1 MEGLQNILADSKI
14 YTPDQIGEVFAR
26 VRPFFRLVRFN
37 SPVRYFN
44 VPASFDIETSS
55 FMQDGKKRAC
65 MYVWQ
70 FGIYGAVIVGRTWDQ
85 FVQLMDGIRSELD
98 LGTETKRLIIYVHN
112 LSYEFQFI
120 RKWLLWD
127 QVFATSDRE
136 PLYAVS
142 GGIEFRCSYRLSGYS
157 LDTVAKNLR
166 TYPVRKLVGNLR
178 YDLIRHSG
186 TPMTRQEIAYC
197 VNDVKVVM
205 AYIAECI
212 DDDGSIARLPLTKT
226 GYVRRYVRERCFWE
240 PDVPHKKSKKRR
252 QYGRLM
258 KNLTIDL
265 DEYKQLKR
273 AFQGGFTHANAFYTD
288 KIIKN
293 VRSYDFTSS
302 YPTVMICEQFP
313 MSKSELVEIQ
323 SLDDF
328 RRNLDLYCCLFDI
341 QINGLRTKLWQDHP
355 LSISRC
361 RNVDCPVV
369 DNGRVVS
376 AASLSTTIT
385 EQDYMILRTFYD
397 WDNFTV
403 YNFRRYKKD
412 YLPRDFVDAILD
424 LYADKTKLKNVK
436 GAEREY
442 LHAKELLNS
451 CYGMAVT
458 GIVRDEISYS
468 NDEGWSVSDPDAQ
481 KQIDQYNHGRGRF
494 LFFPW
499 GVWVTAYARRNLF
512 AGILECGSDYIY
524 SDTDSIKIKNAAAHK
539 QFIQDYNDTITT
551 QIEMA
556 LYEQRIPIDKAC
568 PKTVDGV
575 QKPIGVWDDEGTYR
589 YFKTLGAKR
598 YLTMDQAGKLK
609 LTVAGVSKN
618 DALNYMLH
626 KYGRAGT
633 FTHFQTGLE
642 IAEDATG
649 KLTHTYIDDEIE
661 GDVIDVYGNVGYYHE
676 LSFIHLSAASY
687 ILSRSQDYIDYLK
700 GIY

>member
-14 YTPDQIGEVFAR
+14 YTPDQIDEVFAR

-55 FMQDGKKRAC
+55 FIQDGKKRAC

-70 FGIYGAVIVGRTWDQ
+70 FGIYGAVIVGRTWEE
-85 FVQLMDGIRSELD
+85 FVHLMDAIRSELD

-112 LSYEFQFI
+112 LSYEFQFV

-127 QVFATSDRE
+127 QVFATADRE

-157 LDTVAKNLR
+157 LDAVAKNLH

-186 TPMTRQEIAYC
+186 TPLTQQEIAYC
-197 VNDVKVVM
+197 VNDAKVVM

-265 DEYKQLKR
+265 DEYNQLKR

-313 MSKSELVEIQ
+313 MSRGEIVEIL
-323 SLDDF
+323 SLEDF
-328 RRNLDLYCCLFDI
+328 HKNLDLYCCLFDI

-361 RNVDCPVV
+361 RNVDCPDV
-369 DNGRVVS
+369 DNGRIVS
-376 AASLSTTIT
+376 AASLATTIT

-397 WDNFTV
+397 WDSFTV

-436 GAEREY
+436 GSEREY

-458 GIVRDEISYS
+458 GIVRDEITYS
-468 NDEGWSVSDPDAQ
+468 NENGWDVSDPDAQ

-524 SDTDSIKIKNAAAHK
+524 SDTDSIKIRNAADHE

-556 LYEQRIPIDKAC
+556 LYDQRIPINKAC

-575 QKPIGVWDDEGTYR
+575 PKPIGVWDDEGTCR

-598 YLTMDQAGKLK
+598 YLTMDQTGKLK
-609 LTVAGVSKN
+609 LTVAGVSKT
-618 DALNYMLH
+618 DALNYILH

-633 FTHFQTGLE
+633 FTHFRTGLE
-642 IAEDATG
+642 ITEEATG

-661 GDVIDVYGNVGYYHE
+661 GDVVDVYGNIGHYHE
-676 LSFIHLSAASY
+676 LSYIHLSAASY

-700 GIY
+700 GIN